1 MAKMKRKSKKKHK
14 HLMRRLKRSYRDN
27 VKRQLTREL
36 FLLSRA
42 DINSISLYVSNLKD
56 EDTLFVY
63 RDDNSYGHFPDDD
76 DILMQNGYASTSVLL
91 LNLIKLSNDRFLKES
106 YINPALFCF
115 RQYLEL
121 TMKDSLLRFRLW
133 RRTPLIGEA
142 NLDGHNLSIL
152 WIELKQYIEG
162 RNKKEVKRIEKLVE
176 ELNGVDE
183 DGTLFRY
190 NEFLTNAIKEKGKTR
205 PLIDVDMLYLRILQM
220 YNFFEGINTLARN
233 GLDEIASNRSQ

>member
-1 MAKMKRKSKKKHK
+1 MKRKSKKKHK
-14 HLMRRLKRSYRDN
+14 HLIRRLKSNYRDN
-27 VKRQLTREL
+27 VKRQLAREL
-36 FLLSRA
+36 FLLSRT
-42 DINSISLYVSNLKD
+42 DINSLSLYVSDLKD
-56 EDTLFVY
+56 GDTLFVS
-63 RDDNSYGHFPDDD
+63 RDNIKRYGNFPTDDD
-76 DILMQNGYASTSVLL
+76 MLMQNGYASASVLL

-106 YINPALFCF
+106 YINPVMFCF

-133 RRTPLIGEA
+133 RRNPLSGEA

-152 WIELKQYIEG
+152 WRDLKQYIEG
-162 RNKKEVKRIEKLVE
+162 KNKKEVKRIERLVE

-190 NEFLTNAIKEKGKTR
+190 NEFLTNAIKERGETR
-205 PLIDVDMLYLRILQM
+205 PLIDIDKLYLRILQM

-233 GLDEIASNRSQ
+233 GLDEIASDRKR